1 MWNGSIFFWRF
12 LILMKWVS
20 PSFPTI
26 WVLRKLLDF
35 SLNSTLPLFFLVVC
49 WWKIIRRRFFGLFF
63 VYMILWG
70 LLIAGLLQSD
80 YLFPFSLLYSPK
92 PLHEP
97 RVSLSTKELQTQ
109 SSAFQTLTQPHFAS
123 HKIPYQLRQRKKKK
137 KKPGPKCV
145 KNREDEAHQTFLTFL
160 FPYISNPNPPQ
171 PQPLHKS
178 ELHAHKSD

>member
-137 KKPGPKCV
+137 KTWTQM
-145 KNREDEAHQTFLTFL
+145 REEQRRWST
-160 FPYISNPNPPQ
+160 SNFSHLSL
-171 PQPLHKS
+171 PLHLKS
-178 ELHAHKSD
+178 KPTTATTTS

>member
-1 MWNGSIFFWRF
+1 M
-12 LILMKWVS
+12 LCLC
-20 PSFPTI
+20 
-26 WVLRKLLDF
+26 F
-35 SLNSTLPLFFLVVC
+35 SLLFG

-137 KKPGPKCV
+137 KTLDPNAWRTEKMKHIKLFSPFSSPTSQI
-145 KNREDEAHQTFLTFL
+145 QTHH
-160 FPYISNPNPPQ
+160 
-171 PQPLHKS
+171 PLHKS
-178 ELHAHKSD
+178 ELHAHKSY